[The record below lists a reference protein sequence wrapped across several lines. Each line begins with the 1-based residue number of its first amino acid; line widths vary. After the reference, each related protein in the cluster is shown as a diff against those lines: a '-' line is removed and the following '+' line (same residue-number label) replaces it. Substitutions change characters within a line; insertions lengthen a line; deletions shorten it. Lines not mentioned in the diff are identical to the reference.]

1 MNGRTDRRF
10 LNLMRSILY
19 FLIVLTAFST
29 VFGQEPSKQRLPE
42 RVENVNGWT
51 IPDVDSLEVRRSS
64 VIKIRKYDI
73 DETQFE
79 LRELKP
85 TIPIEIGNGLHCEFR
100 TLFSYTFN
108 DRRFAVGGECVILS
122 FRGQFRDYAA
132 AVTEYLFLDEDT
144 DGVYEARYNLSPAYK
159 NRLSL
164 IEASVS
170 RWELK

>member
-1 MNGRTDRRF
+1 MRT
-10 LNLMRSILY
+10 ILHL
-19 FLIVLTAFST
+19 LIFLTAVSAA
-29 VFGQEPSKQRLPE
+29 FGQSHSKHRSPE
-42 RVENVNGWT
+42 RTEKVNGWEV
-51 IPDVDSLEVRRSS
+51 PVVDSLEVLRSS
-64 VIKIRKYDI
+64 VIKVREYDI

-85 TIPIEIGNGLHCEFR
+85 TIPIEIGNGLHCEFI
-100 TLFSYTFN
+100 TLFSYTLN

-122 FRGQFRDYAA
+122 FRGQFRDYSA

-144 DGVYEARYNLSPAYK
+144 DGVYEARYNLSPAHK

-164 IEASVS
+164 IEDSVS